1 MPLNYLKETPTVTDA
16 QRAAVVED
24 LPEIDDIA
32 DAELR
37 TKVIEAW
44 ATALAGSSFD
54 RITDIPGAGN
64 PNDFVLKRGSQADHL
79 RGVAHFA
86 TLMVDEFQRTHP
98 EAQVNRDIVLAGALC
113 HDVGKA
119 WEFDPVNQTRWRD
132 DPSRAGQPSLR
143 HSVFGVHICLSV
155 GLPEEIAHIAL
166 GHSME
171 GQHIGL
177 STECT
182 IVRHADHT
190 WWLVACSL
198 GLLRPDTIAHAGP
211 TMRPRRLP
219 SEPRAA

>member
-1 MPLNYLKETPTVTDA
+1 MPLNYLAETPPVTDA
-16 QRAAVVED
+16 LRADVVED
-24 LPEIDDIA
+24 LPEINDIA
-32 DAELR
+32 DAALR
-37 TKVIEAW
+37 AKVVEAW
-44 ATALAGSSFD
+44 ATALAGSSFG
-54 RITDIPGAGN
+54 RVSDIPGAGN
-64 PNDFVLKRGSQADHL
+64 PNDFVLKRD
-79 RGVAHFA
+79 V
-86 TLMVDEFQRTHP
+86 
-98 EAQVNRDIVLAGALC
+98 VLAGALC

-119 WEFDPVNQTRWRD
+119 WEFDPVNQTRWAD
-132 DPSRAGQPSLR
+132 DPYRAGQPSLR

-198 GLLRPDTIAHAGP
+198 GLLQPDTIAHAGP
-211 TMRPRRLP
+211 TMRPRRLAG
-219 SEPRAA
+219 EPQAA